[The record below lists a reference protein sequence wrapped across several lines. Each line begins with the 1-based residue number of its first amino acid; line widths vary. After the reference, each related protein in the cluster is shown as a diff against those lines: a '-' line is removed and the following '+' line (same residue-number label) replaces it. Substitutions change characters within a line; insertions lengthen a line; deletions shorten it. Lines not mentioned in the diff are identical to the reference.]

1 MLSGVITLQW
11 CKLEKHFLLL
21 AVYITCALGFMENKF
36 FVKTTWN
43 PNPDTTLAQEWCPKS
58 SSHSA
63 CVHTNATQGQGW
75 CVWPSWVKSRT
86 RGPPKKNLTN
96 REKKKQSHWTASPA
110 AVDAQPVSAA
120 RITQVIHMGVVHAQ
134 RPRGE
139 ALKAFVQSLLLT
151 MPWQLRVA
159 LASAGLLLAVGRKD
173 LRGSTLGNKSL
184 QCLVWECKLNA
195 QDKKSGWWKL

>member
-75 CVWPSWVKSRT
+75 CVWSSWVKSRT

-96 REKKKQSHWTASPA
+96 RGEKKAVALNCLSCSSGCPACVSSQDHTSYTHGSGTCSASSGRGSKGICSKPFINHALTAPRGFGQCWSPA
-110 AVDAQPVSAA
+110 CCREERLKRQHPWEQVSA
-120 RITQVIHMGVVHAQ
+120 MLG
-134 RPRGE
+134 
-139 ALKAFVQSLLLT
+139 
-151 MPWQLRVA
+151 LRV
-159 LASAGLLLAVGRKD
+159 
-173 LRGSTLGNKSL
+173 
-184 QCLVWECKLNA
+184 
-195 QDKKSGWWKL
+195 